1 MFWEMDEKLFEL
13 LNQAEVGEGSE
24 ETGQMA
30 ERGLEKSQWD

>member
-13 LNQAEVGEGSE
+13 LNQAEVGKGNE

-30 ERGLEKSQWD
+30 GRALEKSQ